1 MGYKLKIVRE
11 EKKMS
16 QEELSRKSNVSRA
29 TISAIENS
37 SGSYNVTMDTLRKLA
52 NALGTTCEAI
62 FFDDCV

>member
-1 MGYKLKIVRE
+1 MGYRLRIVRE

-37 SGSYNVTMDTLRKLA
+37 SGNYNVTMDTLRKLA
-52 NALGTTCEAI
+52 CALDTTCEAL
-62 FFDDCV
+62 FLGDSV

>member
-1 MGYKLKIVRE
+1 MGYRLRIVRE

-37 SGSYNVTMDTLRKLA
+37 NGNYNVTMDTLRKLA
-52 NALGTTCEAI
+52 NALNTTCEAL
-62 FFDDCV
+62 FFADGV